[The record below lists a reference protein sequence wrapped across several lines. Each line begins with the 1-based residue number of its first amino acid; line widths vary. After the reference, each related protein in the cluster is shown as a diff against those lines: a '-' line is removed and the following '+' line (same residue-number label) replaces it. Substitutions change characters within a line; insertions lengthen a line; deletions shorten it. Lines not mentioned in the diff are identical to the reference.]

1 MGKYILGCLGVAVI
15 GIILLVIVALVGGVG
30 SYNHLVGLK
39 QNVNSTWAEVENQ
52 YQRRDDLIGNLVK
65 TVQGAADFEKS
76 TLIAVT
82 QARASVGQVKLDPS
96 QAPTSQAQLDQFQ
109 AAQGQLGNALSRLL
123 VVSEKYPDLK
133 SNQNFLDLQ
142 TQLEGTENRITTARY
157 GFNQAAQGYNTAVQ
171 TFPTVLYAAM
181 LGFTQRPYFQA
192 EPGAEKAPDVNF
204 NFNNSTN
211 AAPAK

>member
-15 GIILLVIVALVGGVG
+15 GLIILVVVALLGGVG
-30 SYNHLVGLK
+30 SYNNLVSLK
-39 QNVNSTWAEVENQ
+39 QSVDSQWAQVENE
-52 YQRRDDLIGNLVK
+52 YQRRDSLIGNLVN

-76 TLIAVT
+76 TLVAIT
-82 QARASVGQVKLDPS
+82 QARASVGQVKVDPN
-96 QAPTSQAQLDQFQ
+96 QAPTSQAQLQQFE

-123 VVSEKYPDLK
+123 VVQEKYPDLK

-157 GFNQAAQGYNTAVQ
+157 DFNQAAQSYNTAVQ
-171 TFPTVLYAAM
+171 TFPTVLFAGM

-192 EPGAEKAPDVNF
+192 QAGAENAPQVKF
-204 NFNNSTN
+204 NFNNNTNSTN
-211 AAPAK
+211 Q

>member
-1 MGKYILGCLGVAVI
+1 MGKYILGCVGAAVV
-15 GIILLVIVALVGGVG
+15 GLILLVIVALVGGVG

-39 QNVNSTWAEVENQ
+39 QSVNSQWAQVENE
-52 YQRRDDLIGNLVK
+52 YQRRESLIGNLVN

-76 TLIAVT
+76 TLVAIT
-82 QARASVGQVKLDPS
+82 QARASVGQVKVDPT
-96 QAPTSQAQLDQFQ
+96 QAPTSQAQLQQFE

-123 VVSEKYPDLK
+123 VVQEKYPDLK

-157 GFNQAAQGYNTAVQ
+157 DFNNAAQSYNTAVQ
-171 TFPTVLYAAM
+171 TFPTVLYAGM

-192 EPGAEKAPDVNF
+192 QAGAENAPDVKF
-204 NFNNSTN
+204 NFNNTNSTN
-211 AAPAK
+211 P

>member
-15 GIILLVIVALVGGVG
+15 GIIILVVIALFGGVG

-39 QNVNSTWAEVENQ
+39 QSVDSQWAQVENE
-52 YQRRDDLIGNLVK
+52 YQRRDSLIGNLVN

-76 TLIAVT
+76 TLVAIT
-82 QARASVGQVKLDPS
+82 QARASVGQIKVDPNH
-96 QAPTSQAQLDQFQ
+96 ATATPAQMQQFE

-123 VVSEKYPDLK
+123 VVQEKYPDLK

-157 GFNQAAQGYNTAVQ
+157 DFNQSAQSYNTAVQ
-171 TFPTVLYAAM
+171 TFPTVLYAGM

-192 EPGAEKAPDVNF
+192 QAGAENAPQVKF
-204 NFNNSTN
+204 NFNNTNSTN
-211 AAPAK
+211 Q

>member
-15 GIILLVIVALVGGVG
+15 GIIILVVIALFGGVG

-39 QNVNSTWAEVENQ
+39 QSVDSQWAQVENE
-52 YQRRDDLIGNLVK
+52 YQRRDSLIGNLVN

-76 TLIAVT
+76 TLVAIT
-82 QARASVGQVKLDPS
+82 QARASVGQIKVDPN
-96 QAPTSQAQLDQFQ
+96 QAPATPEQMQQFE

-123 VVSEKYPDLK
+123 VVQEKYPDLK

-157 GFNQAAQGYNTAVQ
+157 DFNQSAQSYNTAVQ
-171 TFPTVLYAAM
+171 TFPTVLYAGM

-192 EPGAEKAPDVNF
+192 QAGAENAPQVKF
-204 NFNNSTN
+204 NFNNTNSTN
-211 AAPAK
+211 Q

>member
-1 MGKYILGCLGVAVI
+1 MGKYILGCLGVAILALIVI
-15 GIILLVIVALVGGVG
+15 VIVAFTGGVAG
-30 SYNHLVGLK
+30 YNHLVGLR
-39 QNVNSTWAEVENQ
+39 QGVDSQWAEVENQ
-52 YQRRDDLIGNLVK
+52 YQRRESLIGNLVN

-76 TLIAVT
+76 TLVAVT

-96 QAPTSQAQLDQFQ
+96 KAPTDPAQLQQFE

-142 TQLEGTENRITTARY
+142 TQLEGTENRIATARY
-157 GFNQAAQGYNTAVQ
+157 GFNQAAQTYNTARQ

-181 LGFTQRPYFQA
+181 LGFTDRPYFQA
-192 EPGAEKAPDVNF
+192 QAGAENAPDVKF
-204 NFNNSTN
+204 NFNNTN